1 MTSGEVAFLALVFG
15 AMLAFSVV
23 LAWVSH
29 DAPGPD
35 D

>member
-1 MTSGEVAFLALVFG
+1 MTSSGIAFLALVIG
-15 AMLAFSVV
+15 AMAAFSIV